1 MNRALLAHTWRSQR
15 LKLVVVCVALA
26 IWSALL
32 PVVYGTFGQT
42 FKSIIDSGLIPKQ
55 LMQFGG
61 GDIFSLSGAMA
72 LGAIHPISLILNSI
86 FAAGFATSAVAGERQ
101 RGTLEVLL
109 ARPLSRQTVYVTLL
123 VAVLGFIAVAAV
135 ASVVGSTIGA
145 TVGGVAGEL
154 VPARLPFFWLNA
166 VLLFGTIAAV
176 GLAAS
181 VSFDRLT
188 PAIGLTIGFTV
199 VSYFLEVLGTLWPDA
214 QGLQRY
220 SVFHYFDAK
229 QVLEGNVVVG
239 NFVILAAVA
248 AVAIGWALVEFP
260 RRDLAAPS

>member
-1 MNRALLAHTWRSQR
+1 MNRALLAHTWRAQR
-15 LKLVVVCVALA
+15 LKLVVVCFGLA

-32 PVVYGTFGQT
+32 PIVYGTFGQT
-42 FKSIIDSGLIPKQ
+42 FRSIIDSGLIPKQ

-86 FAAGFATSAVAGERQ
+86 FAAGFATSSVAGERQ

-109 ARPLSRQTVYVTLL
+109 ARPLSRQIVYVTLL
-123 VAVLGFIAVAAV
+123 VAVLGFIGAAVAA
-135 ASVVGSTIGA
+135 SLVGSTIGA
-145 TVGGVAGEL
+145 AIGGVASEL

-166 VLLFGTIAAV
+166 VLLFGAIAAV

-188 PAIGLTIGFTV
+188 PAIGLTVGFTV
-199 VSYFLEVLGTLWPDA
+199 VSSFLEVLGTHWPDA

>member
-15 LKLVVVCVALA
+15 IKLVVVCVGLA

-32 PVVYGTFGQT
+32 PIVYGTFGQT

-86 FAAGFATSAVAGERQ
+86 FAAGFATSSVAGERQ

-123 VAVLGFIAVAAV
+123 VAVLGFIAVAVV

-145 TVGGVAGEL
+145 AVGGVAGEL

-166 VLLFGTIAAV
+166 VLLFGAIAAV

-188 PAIGLTIGFTV
+188 PAIGLTVGFTV

-214 QGLQRY
+214 QGLQPY

-239 NFVILAAVA
+239 NFVVLAAVA

>member
-1 MNRALLAHTWRSQR
+1 MNLALLAHTWLSQR
-15 LKLVVVCVALA
+15 IKLAIVCLGLA

-32 PVVYGTFGQT
+32 PIVYGTFGQT
-42 FKSIIDSGLIPKQ
+42 FKSIIDSGLIPKE
-55 LMQFGG
+55 LTQFGG
-61 GDIFSLSGAMA
+61 GDIFSLSGSLA

-109 ARPLSRQTVYVTLL
+109 ARPLSRRTVYVTLL
-123 VAVLGFIAVAAV
+123 IAVLGFVAVAAL
-135 ASVVGSTIGA
+135 ASIVGAAIGA
-145 TVGGVAGEL
+145 AVAGVAGEL
-154 VPARLPFFWLNA
+154 VPGRLPLFWLNE
-166 VLLFGTIAAV
+166 VLLFGAIAAV

-188 PAIGLTIGFTV
+188 PAIGITVGFTV
-199 VSYFLEVLGTLWPDA
+199 VSYFLEVLGTFWPDA
-214 QGLQRY
+214 KGLQTY

-229 QVLEGNVVVG
+229 QVLEGNVATG
-239 NFVILAAVA
+239 NLLLLAAVA